1 MVYTQVLEQVSPNPR
16 EVKRERAL
24 DYPNRNRS
32 DDFLPST
39 QTITFSCI
47 QGLHAIRE
55 TRWTIIIF
63 SLLFFR
69 SVLRFKCVVMV
80 HTLLPDP
87 SLSPEKKPSGE

>member
-39 QTITFSCI
+39 QTIMFLCTGFAYI
-47 QGLHAIRE
+47 
-55 TRWTIIIF
+55 
-63 SLLFFR
+63 
-69 SVLRFKCVVMV
+69 
-80 HTLLPDP
+80 
-87 SLSPEKKPSGE
+87 SGAVAAPCHPF